1 MFDMRRW
8 LRTTTAKAFVV
19 ALLGVLVTPM
29 VQACSMPMTDVSMA
43 YATAEMPDVCMGLAK
58 EACLFSYIQADRAT
72 GSNTAT
78 IAAHPPPVLRVA
90 SPVFIALVAGDG
102 GPGEAT
108 LHSGAPPPRLL
119 FCRMLE

>member
-8 LRTTTAKAFVV
+8 LRTTAAKAFVV

-29 VQACSMPMTDVSMA
+29 VQACPMPMTDVSMA
-43 YATAEMPDVCMGLAK
+43 YATGEMPDACAGLAK
-58 EACLFSYIQADRAT
+58 GACLFSYIQADRVT
-72 GSNTAT
+72 GGTT
-78 IAAHPPPVLRVA
+78 IAAHPIAAVLRVA
-90 SPVFIALVAGDG
+90 APLFIALVARDG
-102 GPGEAT
+102 GPGGVT